1 MIIFLE
7 LKRFISE
14 ENMKNFLFILLLSF
28 ICVEGALSIKAKDIS
43 LANLKRNF
51 QAKTYQQM
59 NDAEKNRFITD
70 ESNKILEK
78 FGRADGDKI
87 SEKGLKLIRQF
98 VDSYAARLGV
108 SKTTDCAFGND
119 LATLLTRGSQYA
131 KTIGDEFTKINL
143 PAQSGIYTAMIE
155 SEFCPCL
162 QSPTGSLGIFQ
173 FTAATGKIYG
183 LKTVAGSTPQNPDER
198 CNPQLSARASAKYL
212 QKMLAIDFGNQTN
225 SVGYPLA
232 IASFNRGEGATK
244 KHIKAVT
251 ELNGT
256 KNVGFWTFLDTS
268 DEIAA
273 KPDQNYMKQFQ
284 MENFKYVPKFFA
296 AAIVGE
302 NPQTFGVNLAPLSE
316 SK

>member
-1 MIIFLE
+1 
-7 LKRFISE
+7 
-14 ENMKNFLFILLLSF
+14 
-28 ICVEGALSIKAKDIS
+28 
-43 LANLKRNF
+43 
-51 QAKTYQQM
+51 M
-59 NDAEKNRFITD
+59 NDAEKNQFIAD

-78 FGRADGDKI
+78 FGRTEGDKI
-87 SEKGLKLIRQF
+87 NEKGSKLIRRF
-98 VDSYAARLGV
+98 VDSYAARLNV
-108 SKTTDCAFGND
+108 SKTTECGFGND

-131 KTIGDEFTKINL
+131 KTIGDEFTKVSL
-143 PAQSGIYTAMIE
+143 PTQSGIYIAMIE

-162 QSPTGSLGIFQ
+162 QSPTGSLGMLQ
-173 FTAATGKIYG
+173 FSVATGKLYG
-183 LKTVAGSTPQNPDER
+183 LKTVAGSTPQNSDER

-212 QKMLAIDFGNQTN
+212 QKMLVSDFGNQTN

-251 ELNGT
+251 ELNGLQ
-256 KNVGFWTFLDTS
+256 NVGFWTLLDTS
-268 DEIAA
+268 DEIASQ
-273 KPDQNYMKQFQ
+273 PDQNYMKQFQ